1 MLLLSPVQIIPVDW
15 HGILDWLGCELLQG
29 ATADAVTMTLT
40 IMTTIL
46 VDSNGIY
53 RDENMLK
60 NTKQN
65 DSRDHD
71 NNANAFRLIMS

>member
-1 MLLLSPVQIIPVDW
+1 
-15 HGILDWLGCELLQG
+15 
-29 ATADAVTMTLT
+29 MTLT

-71 NNANAFRLIMS
+71 NNANALRLIMS

>member
-1 MLLLSPVQIIPVDW
+1 
-15 HGILDWLGCELLQG
+15 
-29 ATADAVTMTLT
+29 
-40 IMTTIL
+40 MTTIL